1 MICELCG
8 REVPRTRPVRVE
20 GSVLSVC
27 SNCEKFGEGVARAE
41 KGEAAPTAVVQR
53 LEMRERRAQEKDIYE
68 DEGYDLAQD
77 YAEKIRK
84 KREALGLSQEQLGNR
99 LNERKSVIQKVE
111 TGALEPDEKLLQKL
125 EKALG
130 TTLRE
135 KRRPGIV
142 QSKAAKGSA
151 LTLGDLIKFE
161 E

>member
-8 REVPRTRPVRVE
+8 REVPHTRSVRVE

-27 SNCEKFGEGVARAE
+27 SNCEKFGEGVVKAE
-41 KGEAAPTAVVQR
+41 KSEVAPTAVVQR
-53 LEMRERRAQEKDIYE
+53 LEMRGRRAQEKDIYE
-68 DEGYDLAQD
+68 DEGYDLAQG

-84 KREALGLSQEQLGNR
+84 KREALGLSQEQLGNK
-99 LNERKSVIQKVE
+99 LNERKSVIQKIE
-111 TGALEPDEKLLQKL
+111 TGALEPDEKLLLKL

-130 TTLRE
+130 MTLRE
-135 KRRPGIV
+135 KRSAGMV
-142 QSKAAKGSA
+142 QKKSAHGTA